1 MPKEIVLNITQ
12 TTLLQYVEPV
22 SLIFLTS
29 MDSIDTFIT
38 VILGSEHASGEE
50 VKDRRFSD
58 CIIKLGQE
66 LNLSMMSCLKRREII
81 KNGEL
86 SHCKYY
92 GDTKIAFIQIFY

>member
-66 LNLSMMSCLKRREII
+66 LNLSMMSCLRRREII
-81 KNGEL
+81 YIYKKWRIVTL
-86 SHCKYY
+86 
-92 GDTKIAFIQIFY
+92 QILWGY